1 LFQGRIPTCQ
11 KILKAGSRCGSE
23 EEWWNINAKNQK
35 NPGSIPSPGE

>member
-23 EEWWNINAKNQK
+23 EE
-35 NPGSIPSPGE
+35 